1 MSAAPLCWSCA
12 SPRSS
17 MADRPHVA
25 LVVHRRG
32 RIVPAGCHT
41 LLQRDGDIG
50 GDEAVGV
57 ATEQRHLS
65 DQTRADERVARRRHQ
80 TDDLDLGREVVVHVG
95 VLEFVLKVRDGTE
108 TSHNG
113 RGAKGMSVLYGQTGK

>member
-41 LLQRDGDIG
+41 LLQRDGDIV
-50 GDEAVGV
+50 GDEAVDV

-65 DQTRADERVARRRHQ
+65 DQTRANERVRDDVIRQTTSTSGARWWFMWAY
-80 TDDLDLGREVVVHVG
+80 LN
-95 VLEFVLKVRDGTE
+95 
-108 TSHNG
+108 S
-113 RGAKGMSVLYGQTGK
+113 Y